1 MVFGFCQYDVIATS
15 IFVIVSIKLSLD
27 VANDEYIF
35 LNNFGGH
42 NGVLS
47 PPPLFVTLFRSQE
60 AKKKGLN
67 RIKDQAHV
75 SLFFVLVNNYMSFI
89 NTEIKNRI
97 KNLLHL
103 NCL

>member
-15 IFVIVSIKLSLD
+15 IFAIVSIKLSLD

-47 PPPLFVTLFRSQE
+47 LSPLFLTLFRSQE

-75 SLFFVLVNNYMSFI
+75 SLFFVLVKNYMSFI
-89 NTEIKNRI
+89 ITEIKNRI

>member
-1 MVFGFCQYDVIATS
+1 MVFGFCQYEVIATS
-15 IFVIVSIKLSLD
+15 IFAIVSIKLSLD

-47 PPPLFVTLFRSQE
+47 PPPVFPTLFRSQE

-89 NTEIKNRI
+89 ITEIKNRI

>member
-15 IFVIVSIKLSLD
+15 IFAIVSIKLSLD

-47 PPPLFVTLFRSQE
+47 PAPVFPTLFQSQE

-89 NTEIKNRI
+89 ITEIKNRI